1 MPMLNRIKTLREGLG
16 LSQAEL
22 GTAVGVSQTCV
33 WNWEGG
39 YTKPRPKSLAALA
52 STLKVSVEHL
62 ETGIPMERAGPNTV
76 EGVLD
81 EAKTRLAGILGLPLA
96 RIGLQLTI
104 SA

>member
-22 GTAVGVSQTCV
+22 GAAVGVSQTCV

-39 YTKPRPKSLAALA
+39 YTKPRPKSLGALA
-52 STLKVSVEHL
+52 AALKVSVEHL
-62 ETGIPMERAGPNTV
+62 ETGSAMERPGPDTV
-76 EGVLD
+76 DGVLE

-96 RIGLQLTI
+96 RIGLRLTVHG
-104 SA
+104 